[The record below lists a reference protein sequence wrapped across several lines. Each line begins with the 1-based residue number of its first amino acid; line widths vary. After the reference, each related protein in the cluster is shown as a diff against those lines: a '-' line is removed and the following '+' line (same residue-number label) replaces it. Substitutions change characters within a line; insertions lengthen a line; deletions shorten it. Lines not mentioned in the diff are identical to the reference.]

1 MGEAVN
7 RRRRHAPAQRF
18 EVKTEPCVVRGVAQQ
33 LARAVT
39 NLLDNAVKWNPA
51 NEPIDVRVS
60 DGTVL
65 VRDHGPGIAESDLP
79 HVFERFYRSDQSRGL
94 PGSDLGLAIVHHV
107 AKTHGGQVHAENAPD
122 GGALLSFSLPV
133 VP

>member
-1 MGEAVN
+1 MRSAWG
-7 RRRRHAPAQRF
+7 RR
-18 EVKTEPCVVRGVAQQ
+18 E
-33 LARAVT
+33 LAGAVT

-60 DGTVL
+60 DATVL

-107 AKTHGGQVHAENAPD
+107 AKTHGGQVHAENAAD